1 MTETP
6 TAASL
11 VERFRLKERGRERGQ
26 DGHPH
31 TSQPTLDNI
40 EMEVVGYCDDLYSK
54 RRNEYHRHRSA
65 LEERTRPP
73 PSDRGADPLVENTR
87 KEMRDAVAE
96 ERPDLAGLRQTA
108 QHAIGELNRF
118 KLDEGRTADADYPA
132 TRGWLWGILV
142 ALVLLETLV
151 NGLFFGA
158 NVEGGVVAGMT
169 YAVLISIVNVGVL
182 GWVLAAMVRQIHHR
196 DPRRKV
202 GGSALLTAFI
212 AVAVF
217 WNLFVAHYR
226 EALPPDYPSPPD
238 TTQVAQSA
246 AALTPAGLTPVSQT
260 PVNQSPV
267 SQSPVNQS
275 PAGQSPESPTPG
287 AADPGAQPPQA
298 DSVAP
303 GCWRGPDESHAD
315 QEALCLFRASPFGL
329 NGFYSYMLL
338 LIGLAMCAAAAM
350 DWLKTDDPYPG
361 YGKRERHRR
370 KTEERL
376 LEDRRELLG
385 DLNELHD
392 EAARKLRNDF
402 RDPVEA
408 RQLAL
413 SDHGKLHA
421 RHIDLCD
428 FARDLEKSCSGAL
441 GIYRTANREARS
453 TPEPQV
459 WQTPWAADWDLPDP
473 PDTSD
478 LISEAEA
485 EERSRHMHAAL
496 EKREQELR
504 DCHDECRELVN
515 EITRLDPHDKA
526 VPA

>member
-40 EMEVVGYCDDLYSK
+40 EMEVVGYCDDLYAK
-54 RRNEYHRHRSA
+54 RRNEYHQHRSA
-65 LEERTRPP
+65 LEERMRPP
-73 PSDRGADPLVENTR
+73 PSDRGADPLVENTC

-96 ERPDLAGLRQTA
+96 ERPDLAGLGREA

-158 NVEGGVVAGMT
+158 NVEGGVLAGMT

-202 GGSALLTAFI
+202 GGSAFLTAFI
-212 AVAVF
+212 VVAVF

-226 EALPPDYPSPPD
+226 EALPPDYPPPPD

-246 AALTPAGLTPVSQT
+246 AAQT
-260 PVNQSPV
+260 PV
-267 SQSPVNQS
+267 
-275 PAGQSPESPTPG
+275 GQTPGAADPG

-298 DSVAP
+298 DSVTP

-338 LIGLAMCAAAAM
+338 LIGLAMCAAAAI

-370 KTEERL
+370 KTEARL
-376 LEDRRELLG
+376 SDDRRDLLAH
-385 DLNELHD
+385 LNELHD
-392 EAARKLRNDF
+392 EAARKLRSDF

-413 SDHGKLHA
+413 TDYGKLHT
-421 RHIDLCD
+421 RHTDLLG

-441 GIYRTANREARS
+441 GMYRTANREARS
-453 TPEPQV
+453 TPEPEV

-473 PDTSD
+473 PGRSD

-485 EERSRHMHAAL
+485 EERSRQMHAAL
-496 EKREQELR
+496 EQREQKLR

-526 VPA
+526 VPT